1 MRSTR
6 QENQQAGLAA
16 FEVLVVLVTL
26 GLLAGLVVLY
36 PRKRASGVN
45 YGAACQANLKQLA
58 LAQVVWANDHGPD
71 GGTRDLPLAFPNMAK
86 ALRSGGIVSYYQSL
100 SNELIQPTI
109 LNCPSD
115 NRNYATNFSSLTASH
130 SSYFLNL
137 EALSDVDASKVMNGD
152 RYITFTPE
160 PAGQPVT
167 ITANLSIQWKWAKK
181 LGHGDAGNVALVDGS
196 VQRTS
201 SRELAKMLLPRS
213 NTVPQRLLF
222 P

>member
-1 MRSTR
+1 MKLIRPDNR
-6 QENQQAGLAA
+6 QTGLAA

-45 YGAACQANLKQLA
+45 YGAACRANLKQLA
-58 LAQVVWANDHGPD
+58 LAQVVWANNHGPD

-100 SNELIQPTI
+100 SNELIEPRI
-109 LNCPSD
+109 LKCPSD
-115 NRNYATNFSSLTASH
+115 NRKYATNFASLTTGH
-130 SSYFLNL
+130 ISYFLNL
-137 EALSDVDASKVMNGD
+137 SALSDVDASKVMNGD

-160 PAGQPVT
+160 PSGQMVT
-167 ITANLSIQWKWAKK
+167 IDANVSMQWTKK
-181 LGHGDAGNVALVDGS
+181 LGHGDGYVALVDGS

>member
-6 QENQQAGLAA
+6 QENQQAGLAV

-26 GLLAGLVVLY
+26 GLLVGLVVLY
-36 PRKRASGVN
+36 PRKRAAGVN
-45 YGAACQANLKQLA
+45 YGAACRANLKQLA
-58 LAQVVWANDHGPD
+58 LAQLVWANDNGPE

-100 SNELIQPTI
+100 SNELIQPRI

-130 SSYFLNL
+130 ISYFLNL
-137 EALSDVDASKVMNGD
+137 EALSDVAASKVMNGD

-160 PAGQPVT
+160 PSGQTVT
-167 ITANLSIQWKWAKK
+167 ITANLSMQWTKK
-181 LGHGDAGNVALVDGS
+181 TGHDGVGNVVSVDGS
-196 VQRTS
+196 VQKTTS
-201 SRELAKMLLPRS
+201 RDLTSILLSPS